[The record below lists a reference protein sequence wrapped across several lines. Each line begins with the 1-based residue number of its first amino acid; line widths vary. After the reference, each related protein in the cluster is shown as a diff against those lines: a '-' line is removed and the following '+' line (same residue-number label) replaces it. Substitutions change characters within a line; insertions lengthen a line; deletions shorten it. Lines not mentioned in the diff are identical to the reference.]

1 MEATT
6 SRHIDIDPAIRNG
19 RPRITGTRLTV
30 ADVAVLHLRMGL
42 SLEEIAGKYDVQLAD
57 AHAAM
62 AYYYDHRAEIDG
74 DMERDAAFV
83 EAFRRSNPSLLKE
96 RLKCLGT

>member
-30 ADVAVLHLRMGL
+30 SDMAILHLRMGL
-42 SLEEIAGKYDVQLAD
+42 SLEEISGKYNVDLAD

-62 AYYYDHRAEIDG
+62 AYYYDHRAEIDRELEE
-74 DMERDAAFV
+74 DEAFV
-83 EAFRRSNPSLLKE
+83 QAFR
-96 RLKCLGT
+96 